1 MSATS
6 FLIPLF
12 FESLSYLGHGPHY
25 VLKPEL
31 QAVVKVL
38 EDSQLSQPF
47 LAKFEELKTQK
58 KSWPL
63 PKNDQY
69 DEWLN
74 KHLVPTKPRVP
85 SVPVALH
92 MVSLFVK
99 EESDD
104 FFNDNVY
111 LYFFVTDGLIPYGK
125 VSSLYQNIDEG
136 EGIFFNALD
145 RLVFPLTDGAKSPS
159 QHLIVD
165 YGIVESDGDDIKD
178 LQKLSSIIIELALAV
193 YGASQPQYAQVL
205 NPLRKEVLAL
215 ASLLI
220 SFQNDDRLVE
230 SSFGLTTQEID
241 TLLTP
246 ASVYEFK
253 RKHKKKSRFDSWE
266 YELMFRFLRI

>member
-12 FESLSYLGHGPHY
+12 LESLSYVGHGSAY

-58 KSWPL
+58 KSWSL

-74 KHLVPTKPRVP
+74 KQFVPTAP
-85 SVPVALH
+85 SVPVTLH

-125 VSSLYQNIDEG
+125 VSSLYQNINEG

-178 LQKLSSIIIELALAV
+178 LQKLSSIIIDLALAV
-193 YGASQPQYAQVL
+193 YGATQPQSTQVL

-230 SSFGLTTQEID
+230 SSFGLSTQEID
-241 TLLTP
+241 TLLSP
-246 ASVYEFK
+246 ASIYEFK